1 MSESSIATESVV
13 ALERQYRLQW
23 EAKQEAYVLLYPEGM
38 VRLEGSGAEIMKRV
52 DGQRSVDDII
62 QDLQRAF
69 PGVDL
74 KQDVLDYLEKAHG
87 RGYIRIK

>member
-1 MSESSIATESVV
+1 MSEARLSPEAVI
-13 ALERQYRLQW
+13 ALERQYRFQW
-23 EAKQEAYVLLYPEGM
+23 EEKQGAFVLLYPEGM

-52 DGQRSVDDII
+52 DGERSIDAII
-62 QDLQRAF
+62 QDLQGAF

-74 KQDVLDYLEKAHG
+74 KQDVLDYLEKAYG